1 VAVNT
6 IDGLIARLRA
16 NPAAFGKK
24 GPELLAL
31 LEEVQAAQAKGAG
44 KSAEGAAKKALKDID
59 EWISHG
65 ELDPAIGAQAQEL
78 LQSLAG

>member
-1 VAVNT
+1 VTT
-6 IDGLIARLRA
+6 IDGLIARLGS
-16 NPAAFGKK
+16 NPAAYGKK

-31 LEEVQAAQAKGAG
+31 LQDVQAAQAKDAG

-65 ELDPAIGAQAQEL
+65 ELDPTIGAQAQQL
-78 LQSLAG
+78 LQPLTG